1 MQYFNLLLER
11 IPSSFRIQAIQQLK
25 AEGVKQPTVSQIT
38 ARACKLYPQ
47 AQQTLNDE
55 TLEPCQG

>member
-11 IPSSFRIQAIQQLK
+11 IPSSFRNQAVQQLK
-25 AEGVKQPTVSQIT
+25 AAGVKQPTVSQIA

-47 AQQTLNDE
+47 ALQALHDE
-55 TLEPCQG
+55 ILEPCQG